1 MQRNMF
7 RLRAPMAAVHKS
19 TSLATTVSQF
29 RPRTLLP
36 TEGKFYVVGAR
47 CFSVEPANKASSTSG
62 PLDLSV
68 DSLPAATQETS
79 EVAAEATFREL
90 GLAHSWPSGWV
101 QAALEVVHNS
111 SGLEWW
117 AIIATATVCV
127 RLMIFPI
134 VIKSQKMGAKLQEHM
149 PEIMRLQGKMAEATT
164 KEEANK
170 SQLELRRYMLN
181 HRVNPFGI
189 YVPLAGS
196 SFAFMSMF
204 FALRGMATAPVPS
217 LKTEGTLWFVDL
229 TATDPLY
236 LLPILTASSLYVHIV
251 VGGDGMRL
259 ESMPPIMR
267 TILKVVPFVSFPA
280 MCTFPTALNVYW
292 FTNNF
297 VSIAQSRFLR
307 QPRVRE
313 YFGIPESKPAVKLE
327 DTVFGFPGAGPS
339 KAAQESTREGSVLR
353 ERAKQ
358 VETERDIREKIEREI
373 REEVSRKVEERVQ
386 KEMEKRRGKTKE

>member
-1 MQRNMF
+1 M
-7 RLRAPMAAVHKS
+7 
-19 TSLATTVSQF
+19 LA
-29 RPRTLLP
+29 
-36 TEGKFYVVGAR
+36 G
-47 CFSVEPANKASSTSG
+47 
-62 PLDLSV
+62 
-68 DSLPAATQETS
+68 
-79 EVAAEATFREL
+79 
-90 GLAHSWPSGWV
+90 
-101 QAALEVVHNS
+101 
-111 SGLEWW
+111 
-117 AIIATATVCV
+117 
-127 RLMIFPI
+127 
-134 VIKSQKMGAKLQEHM
+134 
-149 PEIMRLQGKMAEATT
+149 ATT

-170 SQLELRRYMLN
+170 SQLELRRYMLT
-181 HRVNPFGI
+181 HKVNPFSI
-189 YVPLAGS
+189 YVPMLGS

-236 LLPILTASSLYVHIV
+236 LLPILAASSLYVHIV

-267 TILKVVPFVSFPA
+267 TFLKVVPFISFPA
-280 MCTFPTALNVYW
+280 MCMFPTALNVYW

-313 YFGIPESKPAVKLE
+313 YFAIPELKPLKPE
-327 DTVFGFPGAGPS
+327 DTVFGFPGASLS
-339 KAAQESTREGSVLR
+339 KAVQESTREGSVLHKR
-353 ERAKQ
+353 VKQ
-358 VETERDIREKIEREI
+358 VETEREIREKIEREI